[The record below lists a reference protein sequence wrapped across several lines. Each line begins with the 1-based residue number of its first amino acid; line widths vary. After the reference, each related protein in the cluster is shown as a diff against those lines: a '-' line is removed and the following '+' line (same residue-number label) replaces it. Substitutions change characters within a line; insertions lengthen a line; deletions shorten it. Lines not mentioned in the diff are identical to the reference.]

1 MSSKTKKKKRSSK
14 WYNWQPKREFS
25 ERNQKLIDEM
35 NARPRDYSIME
46 VLSKWRMITYGW
58 IVFFP
63 PYGLYRVWCGESNFR
78 RSEKVVWTFM
88 IICYVAYFLK
98 LILFS

>member
-1 MSSKTKKKKRSSK
+1 MSSKTKKKKKSSK

-46 VLSKWRMITYGW
+46 VLSKWRMITYAW
-58 IVFFP
+58 IIFLP
-63 PYGLYRVWCGESNFR
+63 PYGLYRVWSEESTFM
-78 RSEKVVWTFM
+78 RSEKVMWTFM
-88 IICYVAYFLK
+88 TIVYMLQFLR